1 MRTFFKQITL
11 VVRNKKNNN
20 NIMATIKNN
29 YINYC
34 NVSINISKYE
44 KS

>member
-1 MRTFFKQITL
+1 
-11 VVRNKKNNN
+11 
-20 NIMATIKNN
+20 MATIKNN

-44 KS
+44 KSQLKKYVNLINKY